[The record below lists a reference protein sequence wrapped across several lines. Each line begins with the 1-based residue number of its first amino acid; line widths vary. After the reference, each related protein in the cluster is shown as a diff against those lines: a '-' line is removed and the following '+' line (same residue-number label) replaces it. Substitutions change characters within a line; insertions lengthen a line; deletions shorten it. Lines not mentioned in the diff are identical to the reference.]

1 MLHTTFK
8 KAKEADACVGSYRK
22 MAKALGGVAKYGLD
36 TPIPLD
42 KILEVCGLEDTLWA
56 LRIVL
61 EPADKDI
68 RLFACDCAERVLPL
82 YETNYPNDNRPRQ
95 AIETARRFAN
105 GQATLAELAAARDAA
120 RVAAWAAAGATAARV
135 AERQWQKERLL
146 ELLNSKRG
154 V

>member
-22 MAKALGGVAKYGLD
+22 MAEALGGVAKYGLD

-42 KILEVCGLEDTLWA
+42 KIMEVCGLEDTLWA

-61 EPADKDI
+61 ESADRDI
-68 RLFACDCAERVLPL
+68 RLFACECAERVLPL
-82 YETNYPNDNRPRQ
+82 YETKYPNDNRPRQ

-105 GQATLAELAAARDAA
+105 GQATLAGLAAARDAA